1 MNALELV
8 KNEHD
13 MFKKML
19 AELDET
25 TDRAVK
31 TRQELFARLERELVS
46 HEQMEEQVLYPAL
59 REARSKAEE
68 IVLEGYEEHHVAD
81 LIVAE
86 MGELEVDDER
96 WGAKMSVLK
105 ESLEHHI
112 EEEEGEMFEHARKAF
127 DASELEALGEQM
139 KQVKETKLREL
150 QAA

>member
-1 MNALELV
+1 MDALELV
-8 KNEHD
+8 KKEHE

-19 AELDET
+19 TELDET

-59 REARSKAEE
+59 RGARSKAEE

-86 MGELEVDDER
+86 MGELDVDDER
-96 WGAKMSVLK
+96 WGAKLSVLK

-112 EEEEGEMFEHARKAF
+112 EEEEGEMFAHARKAF
-127 DASELEALGEQM
+127 TAEELEELGAKMAEV
-139 KQVKETKLREL
+139 KKAVKEQL
-150 QAA
+150 AA